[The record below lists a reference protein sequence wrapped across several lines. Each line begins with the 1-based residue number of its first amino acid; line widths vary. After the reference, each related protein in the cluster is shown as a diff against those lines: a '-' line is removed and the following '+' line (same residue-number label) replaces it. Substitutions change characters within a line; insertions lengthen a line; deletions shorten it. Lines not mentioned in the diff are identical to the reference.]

1 MDRLREDPAFPV
13 VGMVFRLHS
22 CTQQRYFCFATGCL
36 LQTIKHTRNKIGA
49 FTRNGAPKYE
59 EIECDTTSSHYRLL
73 LSGTQSRS
81 CMLLFCQNCFQSC
94 REGKNGISVG
104 SEVHHKNAKLSA
116 KRTENQQHGLLCNRG
131 GGRGGDRSDL
141 PVQRRGRPL

>member
-1 MDRLREDPAFPV
+1 
-13 VGMVFRLHS
+13 MVFRLYS

-36 LQTIKHTRNKIGA
+36 LQTIKHTRNKIGGV
-49 FTRNGAPKYE
+49 TRNSYPIYIYE
-59 EIECDTTSSHYRLL
+59 GIECDTTYPHFKLL
-73 LSGTQSRS
+73 LPGTQSRS
-81 CMLLFCQNCFQSC
+81 CMLLFCQNSFQSC

-104 SEVHHKNAKLSA
+104 GEVHHKNAKLSA